1 MSSPILLT
9 KQLISTMLTTKIKE
23 IRREKGLTQTYMAN
37 MLSVSQAAY
46 QKLETGQI
54 RLKRPV
60 LDKIASVF
68 EMSVQDIENYKMNN
82 TTSVVEAVPE
92 QQAVVDFMRIIDPT
106 LKELIHSYKSR
117 IEYLEKENSMLLE
130 KLVG

>member
-1 MSSPILLT
+1 MYSPILLT

-37 MLSVSQAAY
+37 VLSVSQAAY

-60 LDKIASVF
+60 LEKIASVF
-68 EMSVQDIENYKMNN
+68 EMSIQDIESYKMNN
-82 TTSVVEAVPE
+82 AMSVMEAVPE